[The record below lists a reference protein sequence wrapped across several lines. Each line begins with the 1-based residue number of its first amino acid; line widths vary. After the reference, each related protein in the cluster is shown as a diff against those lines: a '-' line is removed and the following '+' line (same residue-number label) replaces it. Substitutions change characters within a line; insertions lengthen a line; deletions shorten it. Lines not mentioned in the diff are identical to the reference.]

1 MSTNSKK
8 CIECGADMKGRSD
21 KRYCSDSCR
30 SSYHNRMNSDASNF
44 VRNVNNILRKN
55 RRILEENNPK
65 GKAKIPR
72 EKLLEQG
79 FKFTYF
85 TNEYIT
91 KSGNIYHFCYE
102 QGYIEL
108 DDGMVALVIRQGYV
122 E

>member
-1 MSTNSKK
+1 MSTKYKK
-8 CIECGADMKGRSD
+8 CIECGAEMKGRSD

-30 SSYHNRMNSDASNF
+30 SSYHNRMNSDATNF

-55 RRILEENNPK
+55 RRILEENNPN
-65 GKAKIPR
+65 GKAKVHR
-72 EKLLEQG
+72 DKLLEQG

-85 TNEYIT
+85 TNEYVT
-91 KSGNIYHFCYE
+91 KSGNVYRFCYE

-108 DDGMVALVIRQGYV
+108 DDDMVALVIRQGYV

>member
-1 MSTNSKK
+1 MSSKSKK

-30 SSYHNRMNSDASNF
+30 SSYHNRMNSDTSNF

-65 GKAKIPR
+65 GKAKISR

-85 TNEYIT
+85 TNEYVT
-91 KSGNIYHFCYE
+91 KSGNVYHFCYE

-108 DDGMVALVIRQGYV
+108 EDDMVALVVRQGYV

>member
-1 MSTNSKK
+1 MSTKYKK
-8 CIECGADMKGRSD
+8 CEECGAEMKGRSD
-21 KRYCSDSCR
+21 KRFCSDSCR
-30 SSYHNRMNSDASNF
+30 SAFHNRMNSDASNF

-65 GKAKIPR
+65 GKAR
-72 EKLLEQG
+72 VHRDKLLEQG

-91 KSGNIYHFCYE
+91 KSGNIYRFCYE

-108 DDGMVALVIRQGYV
+108 DDDMVALVIRQGYV